1 MVSTKIHC
9 MYLSICGKY
18 QPVFLSAQ
26 TLHIS
31 DVSHMNQL
39 IAFIIIKY
47 CDYFMHHINFLYVLY
62 YVEMTYQMFGLV
74 GLHILKP
81 PFLYVLGGEI
91 VNLAICG

>member
-1 MVSTKIHC
+1 

-39 IAFIIIKY
+39 IAIITIKY

-62 YVEMTYQMFGLV
+62 YIEMTYQMFGFSRLTYSKTAIFICFR
-74 GLHILKP
+74 GE
-81 PFLYVLGGEI
+81 EI
-91 VNLAICG
+91 VNLAFWLRQ